1 MLLAAVRHGG
11 PLLLSPRQRMGRP
24 SRRTDAAADRN
35 SSAAPGRGARRV
47 LWLAPQ
53 RLAIARS
60 HSTDTR
66 KVDAD
71 IEASLDEMT
80 PSSALM
86 HPDVPDTTSSPGQM
100 KTRHLLRH
108 IQRALARVIG
118 ELTSSGTGYTGPEQT
133 NEKRISG
140 SGNRSCLGCRR
151 TYQPFMQ
158 GRRPADDQ
166 QHRRAE
172 RRECAPRPGRGPI
185 TMREQTHR
193 VTWFPP
199 CRFRALRDHFG
210 GARGLRAEEPILS
223 FLLSSPNGPAH
234 LPGFL
239 RHLAGVWRLRGPTG
253 HVRVDFCIAVMPPAA
268 CFQRPSRRQSG
279 GCWRRYPLHVR
290 TTKRSSADSEDLA
303 VQV

>member
-1 MLLAAVRHGG
+1 
-11 PLLLSPRQRMGRP
+11 
-24 SRRTDAAADRN
+24 
-35 SSAAPGRGARRV
+35 
-47 LWLAPQ
+47 
-53 RLAIARS
+53 
-60 HSTDTR
+60 
-66 KVDAD
+66 
-71 IEASLDEMT
+71 MT
-80 PSSALM
+80 PSSARM

-193 VTWFPP
+193 VTWFHP

-223 FLLSSPNGPAH
+223 FLLSSPNLGPLTYPAFYGIWQAFGDYAGHGACTRRLLHRCHAAGGLLSATFPPAIRRMLAEVPAPCAH
-234 LPGFL
+234 DQKIVSRQRGSRGAGLAAPESRPGP
-239 RHLAGVWRLRGPTG
+239 RGPCRIRCRCPRRG
-253 HVRVDFCIAVMPPAA
+253 CRPGWPPG
-268 CFQRPSRRQSG
+268 PRR
-279 GCWRRYPLHVR
+279 
-290 TTKRSSADSEDLA
+290 
-303 VQV
+303 